1 MLDHIGKHM
10 NKENGTLASNAVK
23 DSQSYNHL
31 DTVIN
36 TAAVETE
43 VRDQQ
48 LRARIKLLGNIL
60 GKVIKSQVGKSA
72 YDAVEKLRTDY
83 LQTQT
88 EKNPVLQAELT
99 AFIESLS
106 VIELAPIIR
115 AFNLYFSLVNLAE
128 EEHQYHERQSQLQSD
143 GPFWTGS
150 VLNTIGEFKAQGL
163 DAEQVQTLLNNL
175 HYIPVFTAHPTES
188 KRRAVM
194 DNLRR
199 IFLDIGDLNEAD
211 TYNNEYVKDSIYQQ
225 LEMQIQVLWQTDEV
239 RRQKPTVEDEIRNG
253 IYYFR
258 KSLFDAV
265 PEVYRYMERALSKH
279 YPDDTIET
287 PNFLTFGS
295 WIGGDRD
302 GNPFVT
308 HDTTVQAL
316 LLQSRAVLYEYQ
328 QRVLDLGSKLT
339 HSRFISSI
347 SPDVIKRA
355 DKADDDLIAAVF
367 KKRPER
373 FKDEPYRRLL
383 ALMHG
388 KLQQNIDYL
397 EARIDDAPIDK
408 SPCAYRSESDFL
420 EDLELIHHSLCA
432 HGDENVANAELQDLI
447 RLGKTFGF
455 YLMRL
460 DIRQES
466 TVHTEAVAD
475 LFSHLGVDYNSLS
488 ESEKLQVLA
497 QHVASATI
505 IDIQHLALAPMTKEV
520 LEVFNVMR
528 EMRKEISEKAFN
540 NYVISMTHEA
550 SHIMEVLFLAH
561 QAGLA
566 GYNAG
571 KPYCDIQ
578 IAPLFETIIDL
589 EHIVPVTQALFE
601 NDTYKAL
608 LEASGN
614 QQEIMLGYSDSAKD
628 GGNLSSAWGLYLAQ
642 QKIMVLADEHGV
654 DCRLFHGRGGT
665 VGRGGGPTH
674 FAILSQP
681 TGTVRGS
688 IKFTEQGEVLSY
700 KYSNAE
706 TAMYELSLGVTGLM
720 KASKGIVQ
728 SQQED
733 KPEHLEIMQK
743 LAKDGEA
750 SFRLLTDD
758 TEGFFNFFYEATPV
772 TEIGLL
778 NIGSRP
784 SHRKKG
790 NLSKSSIRAI
800 PWIFGWAQ
808 ARLTFPAWQG
818 TGYALDN
825 WTQQHGDAQLK
836 EMYQDWPFFRALL
849 SNIQMALFK
858 TDLEIGAQYSLLGQ
872 NQDVAQTVFSMIAD
886 EYQRTEQRI
895 LEISGNQ
902 SLMADTPSIALSLSR
917 RNPYLV
923 PLNNIQIA
931 LLRRYKSEQSTAEE
945 KAIWLPELLNSIN
958 AIAAGMRNTG

>member
-1 MLDHIGKHM
+1 MVAEL
-10 NKENGTLASNAVK
+10 
-23 DSQSYNHL
+23 
-31 DTVIN
+31 
-36 TAAVETE
+36 
-43 VRDQQ
+43 RDKQ
-48 LRARIKLLGNIL
+48 LRARVKLLGNLL
-60 GKVIKSQVGKSA
+60 GKVIESQAGKKT
-72 YDAVEKLRTDY
+72 YDAVEKLRTGY
-83 LQTQT
+83 LQLQK
-88 EKNPVLQAELT
+88 EENPTLRTELT
-99 AFIESLS
+99 TFIEAQSAD
-106 VIELAPIIR
+106 ELAPIIR

-128 EEHQYHERQSQLQSD
+128 EEHQYHERQSQLKSD
-143 GPFWTGS
+143 GPLWTGS
-150 VLNTIGEFKAQGL
+150 VLNTVGEFKEQGL
-163 DAEQVQTLLNNL
+163 DATQVQDLLNKL

-188 KRRAVM
+188 KRRSVM

-199 IFLDIGDLNEAD
+199 IFLDISALNEAD
-211 TYNNEYVKDSIYQQ
+211 TYNNEYAKESIYQQ
-225 LEMQIQVLWQTDEV
+225 LETQIQVLWQTDEV

-265 PEVYRYMERALSKH
+265 PNVYRYMERALSKH
-279 YPDDTIET
+279 YPDDKIET
-287 PNFLTFGS
+287 PDFLTFGS

-308 HDTTVQAL
+308 HQTTVRAL
-316 LLQSRAVLYEYQ
+316 LLQSRAVIYEYQ
-328 QRVLDLGSKLT
+328 KRIFELSSQLT
-339 HSRFISSI
+339 HSRFISDI
-347 SPDVIKRA
+347 SQEVVNRSMIVDT
-355 DKADDDLIAAVF
+355 DLINSVF

-373 FKDEPYRRLL
+373 FKDEPYRRFLYL
-383 ALMHG
+383 IHG
-388 KLQQNIDYL
+388 KLSYNLNYI
-397 EARIDDAPIDK
+397 EARLNDEHADK
-408 SPCAYRSESDFL
+408 NTLAYPDEETL
-420 EDLELIHHSLCA
+420 LADLELIYDSLCH

-447 RLGKTFGF
+447 RLVKTFGF

-466 TVHTEAVAD
+466 NVHSDAVAD
-475 LFSHLGVDYNSLS
+475 LLSHLGIDYPNLS
-488 ESEKLQVLA
+488 EKEKLNLLA
-497 QHVASATI
+497 SHVASATI
-505 IDIQHLALAPMTKEV
+505 VDTQHLDLKKMTKEV
-520 LEVFNVMR
+520 LEVFHVFR
-528 EMRKEISEKAFN
+528 EMRKEISVKAFN
-540 NYVISMTHEA
+540 NYIISMTHEA
-550 SHIMEVLFLAH
+550 SHVMEVLFLAH

-578 IAPLFETIIDL
+578 ISPLFETIEDL

-601 NDTYKAL
+601 NSTYKAL
-608 LEASGN
+608 LKASGN

-628 GGNLSSAWGLYLAQ
+628 GGNLSSAWCLYQAQ
-642 QKIMVLADEHGV
+642 QQIMALADQHQI

-700 KYSNAE
+700 KYSNSE

-720 KASKGIVQ
+720 KASTGIVQ
-728 SQQED
+728 ASKVD
-733 KPEHLEIMQK
+733 NPEYIEVMKNLS
-743 LAKDGEA
+743 KDGEHN
-750 SFRLLTDD
+750 FRELTDH
-758 TEGFFNFFYEATPV
+758 TEGFFKFFYEATPV

-790 NLSKSSIRAI
+790 NLSKESIRAI
-800 PWIFGWAQ
+800 PWVFGWAQ

-825 WTQQHGDAQLK
+825 WIKQHGDVQLK
-836 EMYQDWPFFRALL
+836 EMYENWPFFRALM

-858 TDLEIGAQYSLLGQ
+858 TDLDIGKQYKSLGK
-872 NQDVAQTVFSMIAD
+872 DPAVADKVYNLIAD
-886 EYQRTEQRI
+886 EYMRTKNRI
-895 LEISGNQ
+895 LEISENET
-902 SLMADTPSIALSLSR
+902 LMADTPNIALSLTR

-931 LLRRYKSEQSTAEE
+931 LLRRYKSDDLSDEE
-945 KAIWLPELLNSIN
+945 KEVWLPVLLNSIN

>member
-1 MLDHIGKHM
+1 M
-10 NKENGTLASNAVK
+10 
-23 DSQSYNHL
+23 
-31 DTVIN
+31 
-36 TAAVETE
+36 AAEL
-43 VRDQQ
+43 RDKK
-48 LRARIKLLGNIL
+48 LRARVKLLGNLL
-60 GKVIKSQVGKSA
+60 GKVIESQVGKTT
-72 YDAVEKLRTDY
+72 YDAVEKLRTGY
-83 LQTQT
+83 LQL
-88 EKNPVLQAELT
+88 EKEENPTLRAELT
-99 AFIESLS
+99 DFIEAQSAE
-106 VIELAPIIR
+106 ELAPIIR

-128 EEHQYHERQSQLQSD
+128 EEHQYHERQSQLKSD
-143 GPFWTGS
+143 GPLWNGS
-150 VLNTIGEFKAQGL
+150 VLNTIGEFKEQGL
-163 DAEQVQTLLNNL
+163 DASQVQELLNKL

-188 KRRAVM
+188 KRRSVM

-199 IFLDIGDLNEAD
+199 IFLDIGALNEAD
-211 TYNNEYVKDSIYQQ
+211 TYNNDYAKESIYQQ
-225 LEMQIQVLWQTDEV
+225 LESQIQVLWQTDEV
-239 RRQKPTVEDEIRNG
+239 RRNKPTVEDEIRNG

-265 PEVYRYMERALSKH
+265 PKVYNYMERALSKH
-279 YPDDTIET
+279 YPDDNIQT
-287 PNFLTFGS
+287 PDFLTFGS

-308 HDTTVQAL
+308 HDTTIRAL
-316 LLQSRAVLYEYQ
+316 LLQSRAVIYEYQ
-328 QRVLDLGSKLT
+328 NRIFDLSSKLT
-339 HSRFISSI
+339 HSRFICGI
-347 SPDVIKRA
+347 SQEIINRSTIVDT
-355 DKADDDLIAAVF
+355 DLINSVF

-373 FKDEPYRRLL
+373 FKDEPYRRFLYL
-383 ALMHG
+383 IHG
-388 KLQQNIDYL
+388 KLQHNLDYI
-397 EARIDDAPIDK
+397 EARLNDEHLDK
-408 SPCAYRSESDFL
+408 SAFAYQCENNFL
-420 EDLELIHHSLCA
+420 EDLELIHSSLCG

-447 RLGKTFGF
+447 RLAKTFGF

-466 TVHTEAVAD
+466 NVHSDAVAD
-475 LFSHLGVDYNSLS
+475 LLSHLGIDYPSLG
-488 ESEKLQVLA
+488 EQEKLDLLA
-497 QHVASATI
+497 SHVASATI
-505 IDIQHLALAPMTKEV
+505 IDTQHIDIQDMTKEV
-520 LEVFNVMR
+520 LEVFNVFR
-528 EMRKEISEKAFN
+528 DMRKEISPKAFN

-550 SHIMEVLFLAH
+550 SHVMEVLFLAH

-571 KPYCDIQ
+571 KAYCDIQ
-578 IAPLFETIIDL
+578 IAPLFETIEDL

-601 NDTYKAL
+601 NATYKAML
-608 LEASGN
+608 LAAGN

-628 GGNLSSAWGLYLAQ
+628 GGNLSSAWSLYQAQ
-642 QKIMVLADEHGV
+642 QEIMALADKHEV

-674 FAILSQP
+674 YAILSQP

-700 KYSNAE
+700 KYSNSE
-706 TAMYELSLGVTGLM
+706 TAMYEISLGVTGLM
-720 KASKGIVQ
+720 KASTGVVKTSKVD
-728 SQQED
+728 S
-733 KPEHLEIMQK
+733 PAYLETMK
-743 LAKDGEA
+743 TLAKEGEHC
-750 SFRLLTDD
+750 FRELTDD

-818 TGYALDN
+818 TGFALNN
-825 WTQQHGDAQLK
+825 WIEKHGDQQLK
-836 EMYQDWPFFRALL
+836 EMYENWPFFRALM

-858 TDLEIGAQYSLLGQ
+858 TDLSIGSQYSLLGQ
-872 NQDVAQTVFSMIAD
+872 DQAIAQKVYSLIAD
-886 EYQRTEQRI
+886 EYGRTEQRI
-895 LEISGNQ
+895 LEISGNE
-902 SLMADTPSIALSLSR
+902 SLLADSPTIALSLTR

-931 LLRRYKSEQSTAEE
+931 LLRRYKSDAVSDEE
-945 KAIWLPELLNSIN
+945 KEIWLPELLNSIN

>member
-1 MLDHIGKHM
+1 MDKH
-10 NKENGTLASNAVK
+10 N
-23 DSQSYNHL
+23 QPH
-31 DTVIN
+31 
-36 TAAVETE
+36 TAAVRNTSLNAKS
-43 VRDQQ
+43 RDKQ
-48 LRARIKLLGNIL
+48 LRKRVKLLGKIL
-60 GKVIKSQVGKSA
+60 GKVIESQAGTPT
-72 YDAVEKLRTDY
+72 YEAVEKLRKGY
-83 LQTQT
+83 LQLQ
-88 EKNPVLQAELT
+88 KQQNPPLQAELT
-99 AFIESLS
+99 AFIGSLS
-106 VIELAPIIR
+106 ATELAPIIR

-143 GPFWTGS
+143 GPLWIGS
-150 VLNTIGEFKAQGL
+150 VLNTIGEFKQQGL
-163 DAEQVQTLLNNL
+163 DANQVQTLLNNL
-175 HYIPVFTAHPTES
+175 NYIPVFTAHPTES

-199 IFLDIGDLNEAD
+199 LFLDIGALNEAD
-211 TYNNEYVKDSIYQQ
+211 TYNNDYVKESIYQQ
-225 LEMQIQVLWQTDEV
+225 LESQIQILWQTDEV
-239 RRQKPTVEDEIRNG
+239 RRQKPTVEDEVRNG

-258 KSLFDAV
+258 QSLFDAV
-265 PEVYRYMERALSKH
+265 PKVYRYMERALAKH
-279 YPDDTIET
+279 YPNDKIET

-316 LLQSRAVLYEYQ
+316 LLQSRAVIYEYQ
-328 QRVLDLGSKLT
+328 QRVLDLGAKLT
-339 HSRFISSI
+339 HSSFISHI
-347 SPDVIKRA
+347 SPQLIDRLTM
-355 DKADDDLIAAVF
+355 DKGDLIAVVF
-367 KKRPER
+367 QKRPDR
-373 FKDEPYRRLL
+373 FKNEPYRRLL
-383 ALMHG
+383 FLMHG
-388 KLQQNIDYL
+388 KLQHNIEYL
-397 EARIDDAPIDK
+397 EAYINGDLIDK
-408 SPCAYRSESDFL
+408 NTSAYHGEEAFL
-420 EDLELIHHSLCA
+420 DDLKLIHSSLCG
-432 HGDENVANAELQDLI
+432 HGDETLANAELQDLI
-447 RLGKTFGF
+447 RLVKTFGF

-460 DIRQES
+460 DLRQES
-466 TVHTEAVAD
+466 NVHTDAVAD
-475 LFSHLGVDYNSLS
+475 LLLHVGVDYTSLS
-488 ESEKLQVLA
+488 EKDKLEILA

-505 IDIQHLALAPMTKEV
+505 IDIQHLALDDMTKEV
-520 LEVFNVMR
+520 LAVFNVIA
-528 EMRKEISEKAFN
+528 EMRKKISENAFN

-550 SHIMEVLFLAH
+550 SHVMEVLFLAH
-561 QAGLA
+561 QSGLA
-566 GYNAG
+566 GYTAG
-571 KPYCDIQ
+571 KPYCDIK
-578 IAPLFETIIDL
+578 IAPLFETIEDL
-589 EHIVPVTQALFE
+589 EQIVPVIQALFE
-601 NDTYKAL
+601 NITYKAL
-608 LEASGN
+608 LNASGN

-628 GGNLSSAWGLYLAQ
+628 GGNLSSAWALYQAQ
-642 QKIMVLADEHGV
+642 QKIMALADAYDV

-700 KYSNAE
+700 KYSNSE

-720 KASKGIVQ
+720 KASIGLVK
-728 SQQED
+728 SQAGD
-733 KPEHLEIMQK
+733 NPEYLEIMDK

-750 SFRLLTDD
+750 CFRKLTDD

-790 NLSKSSIRAI
+790 NLSKASIRAI

-825 WTQQHGDAQLK
+825 WTKQHGNSQLK
-836 EMYQDWPFFRALL
+836 EMYQNWPFFRSLI

-858 TDLEIGAQYSLLGQ
+858 TDLSIGAQYSLLGE
-872 NQDVAQTVFSMIAD
+872 NQEIAQTVYTMIAD
-886 EYQRTEQRI
+886 EYQRSEQSV
-895 LEISGNQ
+895 LEVSGNET
-902 SLMADTPSIALSLSR
+902 LMADTPSIALSLSR

-931 LLRRYKSEQSTAEE
+931 LLRRYKSKESMQEE
-945 KAIWLPELLNSIN
+945 KEIWLPELLNSIN

>member
-1 MLDHIGKHM
+1 MAA
-10 NKENGTLASNAVK
+10 EN
-23 DSQSYNHL
+23 
-31 DTVIN
+31 
-36 TAAVETE
+36 
-43 VRDQQ
+43 RDKQ
-48 LRARIKLLGNIL
+48 LRARVKLLGNIL
-60 GKVIKSQVGKSA
+60 GKVITSQVGVET
-72 YDAVEKLRTDY
+72 YNAVEKLRKGYIT
-83 LQTQT
+83 LQ
-88 EKNPVLQAELT
+88 KNDDPELRLELKT
-99 AFIESLS
+99 FIESRS
-106 VIELAPIIR
+106 ADELNLIIR

-128 EEHQYHERQSQLQSD
+128 EEHQYHERQSQLKSD
-143 GPFWTGS
+143 GPLWTGS
-150 VLNTIGEFKAQGL
+150 VLNTVGEFKEQGM
-163 DAEQVQTLLNNL
+163 DASQVQELLNKL

-188 KRRAVM
+188 KRRSVM

-199 IFLDIGDLNEAD
+199 IFLDIGTLNEAD
-211 TYNNEYVKDSIYQQ
+211 TYNNEYVKESLYQQ
-225 LEMQIQVLWQTDEV
+225 LESQIQVLWQTDEV

-265 PEVYRYMERALSKH
+265 PVVYNYMERALAKH
-279 YPDDTIET
+279 YPDDKIET

-308 HDTTVQAL
+308 HDTTVKAL
-316 LLQSRAVLYEYQ
+316 LLQSRAAIYEYQ
-328 QRVLDLGSKLT
+328 KRIFDLSSKLT
-339 HSRFISSI
+339 HSRYLCNISQEIINRSMI
-347 SPDVIKRA
+347 VDA
-355 DKADDDLIAAVF
+355 DLIKAVF
-367 KKRPER
+367 KKRSER
-373 FKDEPYRRLL
+373 FKDEPYRRFLY
-383 ALMHG
+383 LMEG
-388 KLQQNIDYL
+388 RLKQNIKYI
-397 EARIDDAPIDK
+397 EAWLDDSPIEK
-408 SPCAYRSESDFL
+408 SPFAYHSEDELL
-420 EDLELIHHSLCA
+420 EDLELIYDSLCN
-432 HGDENVANAELQDLI
+432 HGDENVANEELQDLI
-447 RLGKTFGF
+447 RLVKTFGF

-466 TVHTEAVAD
+466 NVHSDAVAD
-475 LFSHLGVDYNSLS
+475 LLSHLDIDYMSLS
-488 ESEKLQVLA
+488 ESERLEVLA
-497 QHVASATI
+497 KHVASATI
-505 IDIQHLALAPMTKEV
+505 IDTQHLALNKMTKEV
-520 LEVFNVMR
+520 LEVFNVIR
-528 EMRKEISEKAFN
+528 EMRKEISPKAFN

-550 SHIMEVLFLAH
+550 SHVMEVLFLAH

-571 KPYCDIQ
+571 EPYCDIQ
-578 IAPLFETIIDL
+578 ISPLFETIEDL
-589 EHIVPVTQALFE
+589 EHIVPVTQSLFE
-601 NDTYKAL
+601 NNTYKAL
-608 LEASGN
+608 LKASGN

-628 GGNLSSAWGLYLAQ
+628 GGNLSSAWSLYQAQ
-642 QKIMVLADEHGV
+642 QQIMKLADAHEV

-700 KYSNAE
+700 KYSNSE

-720 KASKGIVQ
+720 KASTGLVQ
-728 SQQED
+728 SITKD
-733 KPEHLEIMQK
+733 KPEYLESMAK
-743 LAKDGEA
+743 LAKDGEH
-750 SFRLLTDD
+750 SFRELTDH
-758 TEGFFNFFYEATPV
+758 TKGFFEFFYEATPV

-825 WTQQHGDAQLK
+825 WIKEHGDEQLK
-836 EMYQDWPFFRALL
+836 EMHENWPFFRALI

-858 TDLEIGAQYSLLGQ
+858 TDLTIGKEYSKLGQ
-872 NQDVAQTVFSMIAD
+872 DQEVAQKIYNMIA
-886 EYQRTEQRI
+886 EEHKRSVSRI
-895 LEISGNQ
+895 LEISGNEY
-902 SLMADTPSIALSLSR
+902 LMAETPTIALSLKR

-931 LLRRYKSEQSTAEE
+931 LLSRYKSTDITEE
-945 KAIWLPELLNSIN
+945 EREVWLTPLLNSIN